1 MANPPGRQRR
11 RTATANSS
19 PYYNGSVKSWDVI
32 IAGAGIIGV
41 SLALELRERGL
52 SVLVLDRAEP
62 GGEASSAAAGML
74 AAADPETPSALRPI
88 AFESARMFPDFVRKL
103 ETAGK
108 MQVDFRR
115 IGTIA
120 LLHEAPAPAE
130 YRPLSTDE
138 LRRLE
143 PSLKNTGQSAFFVP
157 EDSVDPF
164 LLMRAALAAAR
175 NLGVEIRG
183 HAAVKDIR
191 PRGNAVEVL
200 TDAER
205 FSARFVVDCRGA
217 WSGAPVRPRKGQM
230 LYVQPR
236 AGVLQHVLR
245 APDVYL
251 VPRSSGKAL
260 VGATVEDVGY
270 DKSVDPATI
279 HSLLSAAAKYLP
291 DLAAAPITQS
301 WAGLRPGTP
310 DDLPILGPTEASGV
324 FLASG
329 HFRNGILLAPITAKI
344 MANLVE
350 GRPSPLDI
358 GAFAPSRFHSSP
370 K

>member
-1 MANPPGRQRR
+1 M
-11 RTATANSS
+11 
-19 PYYNGSVKSWDVI
+19 KSWDVI

-41 SLALELRERGL
+41 SLALELRERGRA
-52 SVLVLDRAEP
+52 VLVLDRGGP

-74 AAADPETPSALRPI
+74 APSDPETPPALRPI
-88 AFESARMFPDFVRKL
+88 AFASARMFPEFVRKL

-115 IGTIA
+115 AGTIA
-120 LLHEAPAPAE
+120 LLPDAPAPRE
-130 YRPLSTDE
+130 YRSLSTDE
-138 LRRLE
+138 LQRLE
-143 PSLKNTGQSAFFVP
+143 PSLKNPGQHAFFVQ
-157 EDSVDPF
+157 EDSIDPF
-164 LLMRAALAAAR
+164 LLMQAALAAAR

-183 HAAVKDIR
+183 HAEVKSIR
-191 PRGNAVEVL
+191 ARAGATEVL
-200 TDAER
+200 TEADT
-205 FSARFVVDCRGA
+205 FSASFVVDCRGA

-230 LYVQPR
+230 LYVQPQ
-236 AGVLQHVLR
+236 AAMLQHVLR

-251 VPRSSGKAL
+251 VPRSSGKVL
-260 VGATVEDVGY
+260 IGATVEDVGY

-279 HSLLSAAAKYLP
+279 HALLIAAAKYLP
-291 DLAAAPITQS
+291 ELASAPITQS

-310 DDLPILGPTEASGV
+310 DGLPILGPTDVPGV
-324 FLASG
+324 FVASG
-329 HFRNGILLAPITAKI
+329 HFRNGILLSPITAKI

-358 GAFAPSRFHSSP
+358 GAFAPSRFPGSL